1 MHPAISV
8 IFFTVTSGAGF
19 GLVALVGAGMPMPG
33 GSLAAFLVSA
43 LAIGLSA
50 IGLVSSTFHLGHPE
64 RAWRAFS
71 QWRSSWLSREGVL
84 SVATLCIFGIY
95 ALVWMAT
102 GERIAV
108 LGWLSAIGA
117 AATVFATA
125 MIYAQMKTV
134 PQWNSRLTPVCY
146 LAFALASGFL
156 PAAAIA
162 AYSGFRPFAAGA
174 IAALLVAAAWIA
186 KAIWWN
192 TALSRSLAGRGS
204 TPESATGLGAIGKV
218 RLFERPHTGENY
230 LTREMVHVV
239 GRKHAFKLRWIAL
252 ALGAGLPFVVA
263 AAVALGLFAPAW
275 LVVAFVSLLA
285 GLFAER
291 WLFFAEA
298 THAVSL
304 YYGGRGA

>member
-19 GLVALVGAGMPMPG
+19 GLVALIGAGMPVPEG
-33 GSLAAFLVSA
+33 PLAAFLVSA

-50 IGLVSSTFHLGHPE
+50 IGLLSSTFHLGHPE

-84 SVATLCIFGIY
+84 SVATLCVFGLY
-95 ALVWMAT
+95 ALIWIFT

-117 AATVFATA
+117 VATVVATA
-125 MIYAQMKTV
+125 MIYAQLKTV

-146 LAFALASGFL
+146 LAFSLASGFL

-162 AYSGFRPFAAGA
+162 AYAGLRPLAAGGV
-174 IAALLVAAAWIA
+174 AALLVAAAWA
-186 KAIWWN
+186 VKSVWWS
-192 TALSRSLAGRGS
+192 TALRRSLADRGS
-204 TPESATGLGAIGKV
+204 TPESATGLGFIGKV
-218 RLFERPHTGENY
+218 RLFERPHTGGNY
-230 LTREMVHVV
+230 LTREMVHVI

-252 ALGAGLPFVVA
+252 ALGAALPFLIAV
-263 AAVALGLFAPAW
+263 AVALAVLAPAW
-275 LVVAFVSLLA
+275 LGLAFLSMAA
-285 GLFAER
+285 GLFVER

-298 THAVSL
+298 THAVGL
-304 YYGGRGA
+304 YYGRSGA